1 LLDPEPILLLR
12 RRDKPL
18 EVFLFQYHTELARP
32 GTFSYIVPRPA
43 CIETPPAFSFS
54 VSEPLNETYP
64 RGIAKRVTLLRRCES
79 IPSMTEPLESAA
91 LRARL
96 VVKGKVQGVG
106 YRAFAARVASQ
117 RGLCG
122 GVRNLDDGRV
132 ELEVEGPK
140 DQILIL
146 IEDVK
151 TGPPA
156 ARVAAVEVEW
166 SPATGRFSDFRV
178 WY

>member
-1 LLDPEPILLLR
+1 MHGLSECMAEPI
-12 RRDKPL
+12 KP
-18 EVFLFQYHTELARP
+18 
-32 GTFSYIVPRPA
+32 
-43 CIETPPAFSFS
+43 
-54 VSEPLNETYP
+54 
-64 RGIAKRVTLLRRCES
+64 
-79 IPSMTEPLESAA
+79 AA
-91 LRARL
+91 IRARL
-96 VVKGKVQGVG
+96 LVKGKVQGVG

-146 IEDVK
+146 IEDLK

-156 ARVAAVEVEW
+156 SRVTAVGVEW
-166 SPATGRFSDFRV
+166 SRATGRFSDFQV